1 MRTWRTHKLARALAV
16 TVVVATA
23 AVAAGGSTAVA
34 KPTGTPVKLMLISE
48 FSAGVTTPEIADGA
62 KAAVKALNKKD
73 GINGSPVSLTV
84 CDTKNDPNTAA
95 DCGQQAVDGKYLAVV
110 GSQSVQAGKY
120 FPILQG
126 REHPDGREQRR
137 RRLRLH
143 EPRLVPV
150 ERRA

>member
-1 MRTWRTHKLARALAV
+1 MRTRRTHKFGRALAV

-34 KPTGTPVKLMLISE
+34 KPTGPPVKLMLISE

-73 GINGSPVSLTV
+73 GINGSPASLTV

-95 DCGQQAVDGKYLAVV
+95 DCGQQGGRREVPGGRGIAVGA
-110 GSQSVQAGKY
+110 
-120 FPILQG
+120 G
-126 REHPDGREQRR
+126 REVLPDPARGAASRWSGTTSPTPPTSRIR
-137 RRLRLH
+137 
-143 EPRLVPV
+143 PRS
-150 ERRA
+150 R